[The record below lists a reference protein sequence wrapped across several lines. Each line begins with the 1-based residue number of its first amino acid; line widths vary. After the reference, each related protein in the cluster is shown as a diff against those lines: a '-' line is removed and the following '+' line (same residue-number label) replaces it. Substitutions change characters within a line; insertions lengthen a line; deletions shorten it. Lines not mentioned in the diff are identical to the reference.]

1 MKKRLIFV
9 LGFVFILVMAAA
21 MLLTVNTGAATEE
34 YGLYIGGKQVTS
46 SNLSGQGWRF
56 EPDTSTLV
64 LNGFEITSGGHF
76 HRKINDGT
84 TWLYS
89 FIYVKDAKQMDL
101 KIRLE
106 GKESTI
112 GYGTMAGNHEVPS
125 PAGNGTYESYYGI
138 YNKTGSVTITGSA
151 KLSIYTSQPCVYTQ
165 NMIIV
170 DECRGAVS
178 MNSYAAGINCEDLV
192 VKGGSQLSVSCGYS
206 GGADL
211 ESAIIAK
218 RSISLYDTSG
228 IHAVV
233 ERWSSSTKGYIA
245 ALSCPDGTINVYGG
259 KLTGICYMG
268 GKQSDRFPECFA
280 IRVGTLN
287 ISGGG
292 VVEALV
298 RTASGQK
305 NYRSSTTVGQY
316 NGSTGTINFKGNGV
330 LRVGVEMEN
339 PSGGQR
345 LYPERFNLLNN
356 TSGLS
361 TVLTKDGYDRYLEFT
376 AYEREGIFL
385 HEFGNNIH
393 WSYYRHPSPERNSYL
408 FVFNLNDAIVPETD
422 YPVYSV
428 SGKQYMIPYVESG
441 EIPAITVEAGELTLW
456 LRSGETYNFTKPI
469 EVRSG
474 ATLKIFGEGIING
487 LDVRGGGTVIF
498 RSGTVTGTV
507 QKSIKM
513 VVEGGNVNVEYDG
526 QATDANG
533 VKVSKQ
539 SYVLGNDDASFTRIS
554 QISVRNGRT
563 YSVYGATP
571 IDGRKVFLW
580 MQSPEELESLSAVPS
595 GYSSSLTL
603 KGNPGNP
610 LWLTLFQSIATNE
623 QILYAAT
630 RGMTVTIR
638 PFASAPTAEQMKE
651 YTLIWSYSDDGLN
664 WTTIS
669 NPNCDSECR
678 LTYTVPTGESWIN
691 RTFRCELRKTATNE
705 QLGVY
710 TATLHLVNLKI
721 VNETPFSENQMV
733 RLRLTEETL
742 PPNGQ
747 TVTVEQ
753 IRWYISNDG
762 GKTYELHTAANGKE
776 VYSFKV
782 TTAIDGRMIRC
793 EARLR
798 DGTILTDVAAS
809 EPITVEVTDRWVEIR
824 QQPKGTTIT
833 LPTGQNYDIKVI
845 AGYAT
850 SYQWQVSKRTYPGED
865 VPFVDVPGENKYYYS
880 LGNSPRLQPGH
891 RYYAYRCVVSNEF
904 SEEITDEVTL
914 ELLYAPYFY
923 DVKGFNTTIR
933 EGEDALFETKIMSG
947 NPHVATEIYWEVNRN
962 DGNGFVRL
970 SEVTELLGLCVEE
983 SDTETVDGV
992 TYHTGTA
999 LKITNAPLRMSGYTF
1014 RCVMVYGDYHAEVSF
1029 SIKVL
1034 TECQQDGHD
1043 WSEATCVALSTCSRC
1058 GETRGELLPHT
1069 GGKATCRSGA
1079 ICEVCGN
1086 AYGNRDWSTHPDGA
1100 TPVWNV
1106 EEWGDNAGHQSKW
1119 SCCGQVEY
1127 QWEYHAWEEGICTVC
1142 GCICEHS
1149 INSPANCHE
1158 RARCH
1163 TCGIRYGEIAPDNH
1177 DLYPSG
1183 TYLRDQKDP
1192 TCTEEGYTG
1201 DTVCWNCR
1209 GVISEG
1215 SVIPANGH
1223 SNSWPA
1229 TCKESAYCSVC
1240 KQWFGDVDPNNH
1252 AETWSKYYLKTEAAH
1267 EAHWGCCG
1275 MVEKAEPHDFDEE
1288 GVCKIC
1294 QYGCQH
1300 TGGTANCVE
1309 PAHCEKCGDPYG
1321 DPDPNHHEYTMI
1333 HPDDDNTHTEKC
1345 KCGKII
1351 SGPTA
1356 HTWENGECTICFTQ
1370 HQNHTES
1377 GWIVD
1382 ESPTD
1387 GKAGWG
1393 HKDCTVCGMLL
1404 DTGDF
1409 DAVTAG
1415 KFPVGHNCSF
1425 GNDLSMLYAIL
1436 KSTLNG
1442 CTDIRLAVT
1451 KNGAEQVLTPTECV
1465 IDGETY
1471 FCFSYRGVA
1480 AKEMGDTLTAVLQF
1494 TREGVGYSGTVDT
1507 YSLKAYA
1514 MERLENSTNSE
1525 FKKLLVDLLNY
1536 GAAAQTYFG
1545 YKTDALVN
1553 ADLTDEQR
1561 ALASKT
1567 YSLPDAAEN
1576 EAGANSAFPAAI
1588 TGKNILFGNRI
1599 TLLVATDFGQGSDLS
1614 GVSLRIRYTDRD
1626 GNAVENQID
1635 GSQFVYRAD
1644 AKGYTAYF
1652 DGLSASEFR
1661 TKLELTLI
1669 KNGEAISEAVTY
1681 SLDTYAKNRLAASA
1695 DANFKALLEATMRY
1709 ADSAK
1714 EYFLKLS

>member
-1 MKKRLIFV
+1 M
-9 LGFVFILVMAAA
+9 
-21 MLLTVNTGAATEE
+21 
-34 YGLYIGGKQVTS
+34 
-46 SNLSGQGWRF
+46 
-56 EPDTSTLV
+56 
-64 LNGFEITSGGHF
+64 
-76 HRKINDGT
+76 
-84 TWLYS
+84 
-89 FIYVKDAKQMDL
+89 DA
-101 KIRLE
+101 
-106 GKESTI
+106 
-112 GYGTMAGNHEVPS
+112 VP
-125 PAGNGTYESYYGI
+125 
-138 YNKTGSVTITGSA
+138 
-151 KLSIYTSQPCVYTQ
+151 
-165 NMIIV
+165 
-170 DECRGAVS
+170 
-178 MNSYAAGINCEDLV
+178 
-192 VKGGSQLSVSCGYS
+192 
-206 GGADL
+206 
-211 ESAIIAK
+211 
-218 RSISLYDTSG
+218 
-228 IHAVV
+228 
-233 ERWSSSTKGYIA
+233 
-245 ALSCPDGTINVYGG
+245 
-259 KLTGICYMG
+259 
-268 GKQSDRFPECFA
+268 
-280 IRVGTLN
+280 
-287 ISGGG
+287 
-292 VVEALV
+292 
-298 RTASGQK
+298 
-305 NYRSSTTVGQY
+305 
-316 NGSTGTINFKGNGV
+316 
-330 LRVGVEMEN
+330 
-339 PSGGQR
+339 
-345 LYPERFNLLNN
+345 
-356 TSGLS
+356 
-361 TVLTKDGYDRYLEFT
+361 
-376 AYEREGIFL
+376 
-385 HEFGNNIH
+385 
-393 WSYYRHPSPERNSYL
+393 
-408 FVFNLNDAIVPETD
+408 
-422 YPVYSV
+422 
-428 SGKQYMIPYVESG
+428 
-441 EIPAITVEAGELTLW
+441 
-456 LRSGETYNFTKPI
+456 
-469 EVRSG
+469 
-474 ATLKIFGEGIING
+474 
-487 LDVRGGGTVIF
+487 
-498 RSGTVTGTV
+498 
-507 QKSIKM
+507 
-513 VVEGGNVNVEYDG
+513 
-526 QATDANG
+526 
-533 VKVSKQ
+533 
-539 SYVLGNDDASFTRIS
+539 
-554 QISVRNGRT
+554 
-563 YSVYGATP
+563 
-571 IDGRKVFLW
+571 
-580 MQSPEELESLSAVPS
+580 ELESLSAVPS

-710 TATLHLVNLKI
+710 TATLHLANLKI

-747 TVTVEQ
+747 TVAFEQ
-753 IRWYISNDG
+753 IRWYISKDG
-762 GKTYELHTAANGKE
+762 GKTYEPHTPANGKE

-782 TTAIDGRMIRC
+782 TTEKDGWIIRC

-798 DGTILTDVAAS
+798 DGTVLTDVAAS

-891 RYYAYRCVVSNEF
+891 RYYVYRCVVKNDF
-904 SEEITDEVTL
+904 SEAITDEVTL

-947 NPHVATEIYWEVNRN
+947 NPHIATEIYWEVYRN

-970 SEVTELLGLCVEE
+970 SEVGELKGYYTEE

-992 TYHTGTA
+992 TYHTRTA
-999 LKITNAPLRMSGYTF
+999 LKFTNAPLRMSGYTF
-1014 RCVMVYGDYHAEVSF
+1014 RCVMVYGDYNAEVSF

-1086 AYGNRDWSTHPDGA
+1086 AYGNRDWNTHPDGA

-1163 TCGIRYGEIAPDNH
+1163 TCGIRYGEINPNNH
-1177 DLYPSG
+1177 DMYPSG
-1183 TYLRDQKDP
+1183 TYLSGQKDP

-1201 DTVCWNCR
+1201 DIKCWNCR
-1209 GVISEG
+1209 GVMTEG
-1215 SVIPANGH
+1215 TVIPANGH
-1223 SNSWPA
+1223 SDSWPA

-1252 AETWSKYYLKTEAAH
+1252 AETLSKYYLKTEATH

-1288 GVCKIC
+1288 GVCKVC

-1300 TGGTANCVE
+1300 TGGTANCME

-1321 DPDPNHHEYTMI
+1321 EKDPNHHEYTMI
-1333 HPDDDNTHTEKC
+1333 HPDDNNTHTEKC

-1356 HTWENGECTICFTQ
+1356 HTWENGECTVCHVS

-1377 GWIVD
+1377 GWILD
-1382 ESPTD
+1382 EAPIYGREGLRHTV
-1387 GKAGWG
+1387 
-1393 HKDCTVCGMLL
+1393 CTVCDALIMTETLE
-1404 DTGDF
+1404 
-1409 DAVTAG
+1409 AVTAE

-1436 KSTLNG
+1436 KSSLED

-1451 KNGAEQVLTPTECV
+1451 KNGVEQVLTPTECV
-1465 IDGETY
+1465 IDGKTY

-1480 AKEMGDTLTAVLQF
+1480 AKELGDTLTAVLQF
-1494 TREGVGYSGTVDT
+1494 TRDGVGYSGTVDT

-1514 MERLENSTNSE
+1514 MERLEHSTNSE

-1576 EAGANSAFPAAI
+1576 EADANSAFPAAI

-1626 GNAVENQID
+1626 GNAVEKQID

-1652 DGLSASEFR
+1652 DGLRASEFR

-1681 SLDTYAKNRLAASA
+1681 SLDTYAKNRLAAST
-1695 DANFKALLEATMRY
+1695 DANFKALLEATLRY

-1714 EYFLKLS
+1714 EYFLERS